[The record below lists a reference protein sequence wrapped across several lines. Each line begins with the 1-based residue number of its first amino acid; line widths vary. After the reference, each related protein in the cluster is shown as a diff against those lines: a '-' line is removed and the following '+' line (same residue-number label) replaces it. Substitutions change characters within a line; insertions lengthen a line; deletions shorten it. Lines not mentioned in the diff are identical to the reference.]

1 MKYFV
6 RIGAQSL
13 EVEVDGPRVLVGGK
27 ALEATLVAVPGTPLR
42 HLLVGGE
49 SWTLA
54 ADPAEGPGRWALG
67 VAGEWVE
74 VEALDQ
80 RAREI
85 QALARKRPGPA
96 AGRTVKAPMP
106 GLVVR
111 IEVAAGQPVAAGTG
125 LVVVEAMKMENE
137 LRAPQPGVVATVHV
151 EVGQAVEKGAP
162 PHDKFINYVNFLGA
176 NGWVPP
182 NGRQWVDYIR
192 DKGNGWCPVSVARR
206 EG

>member
-1 MKYFV
+1 VKYFV

-162 PHDKFINYVNFLGA
+162 LVTLASPEASG
-176 NGWVPP
+176 
-182 NGRQWVDYIR
+182 
-192 DKGNGWCPVSVARR
+192 
-206 EG
+206 

>member
-1 MKYFV
+1 MRSAECKCEVRAAHDLALQLRIPHSPLRTGEGGRAVKYSV
-6 RIGAQSL
+6 RIGTHTVD
-13 EVEVDGPRVLVGGK
+13 VEVDGPRVLVGGK
-27 ALEATLVAVPGTPLR
+27 ALEATLVAV
-42 HLLVGGE
+42 

-162 PHDKFINYVNFLGA
+162 LVTLASPEASG
-176 NGWVPP
+176 
-182 NGRQWVDYIR
+182 
-192 DKGNGWCPVSVARR
+192 
-206 EG
+206 